1 MDVGIGA
8 DTLIE
13 LYGTE
18 HSSTLERML
27 VLKEHGVVLPCLTT
41 YRDVH
46 PQAAAIQKLELV
58 GSQRSP
64 LKVSME
70 DGSSF
75 ISGYDVQVMDIEGSA
90 IYLRDAVGI
99 PLQRGN
105 DRSTFRKLPSP
116 VVRSITPIPVDMDLG
131 VIRLYGHDRMV
142 LANGL
147 VAYT

>member
-18 HSSTLERML
+18 HSSTVERML
-27 VLKEHGVVLPCLTT
+27 VLREHGTVLPCLTT
-41 YRDVH
+41 YRDPI
-46 PQAAAIQKLELV
+46 PQAAAIHKLELV
-58 GSQRSP
+58 ASQRNP

-75 ISGYDVQVMDIEGSA
+75 ICGYDLQVMDITGTAVSIRE
-90 IYLRDAVGI
+90 AVGI
-99 PLQRGN
+99 PLRRGN
-105 DRSTFRKLPSP
+105 ERSVFRKTPSP
-116 VVRSITPIPVDMDLG
+116 VVRSIIPIPVGMDLG
-131 VIRLYGHDRMV
+131 VVRLHGHSCMV

-147 VAYT
+147 VTYT